1 MGGFFRYRR
10 RHLLLLWGPLIG
22 ISFLSFV
29 TALVVWSYIT
39 RHATP
44 NERFVRAV
52 QSDELESAEQI
63 SWQMVQQKPDDLAR
77 WIRFVD
83 VHATMTGDEDEDSP
97 NPTVSQS
104 SVHKLIAQIRDA
116 RVKTIAAYWY
126 DARTA
131 ETPPD
136 PSAVTR
142 LADANPPAKFANYVL
157 ARIALERK
165 DWRGA
170 AHRFEREGLAF
181 PSDRQRDLRRAIA
194 IWIDHH
200 AWNEVRARAR
210 DPRYDR
216 ALDASLRLDIATHE
230 RDWMRILLWIWPAG
244 FVHWNAW
251 PIALAVLAA
260 ALWLLIAVR
269 LGRVQD
275 GVPGRRQLYALAFL
289 LGILSVYPTLVTI
302 TIEEDFFGLKELG
315 QFVPDLIYF
324 IFGVGLRE
332 EGWKII
338 LFLPLVPAL
347 LRRGSRIEAMTCGA
361 LVGLGFAAE
370 ENIGYF
376 HRYGAEATLPRFLTA
391 NFFHMSLTAVV
402 AMSVFD
408 TLRGRATSRD
418 RFNVAFPMAVTMH
431 GAYDFFLT
439 TKDMPLSS
447 IFSTVLL
454 IIISRQFLRQLL
466 IASSKAEERGALYLL
481 LASMALIAGVSY
493 VYATTLVGPAHALG
507 MIAIGLVGVAI
518 VIYMFVRELS
528 PG

>member
-1 MGGFFRYRR
+1 M
-10 RHLLLLWGPLIG
+10 LLLWGPLVL

-39 RHATP
+39 RNASP
-44 NERFVRAV
+44 NERFLRAL
-52 QSDELESAEQI
+52 QSDEIETAEQI
-63 SWQMVQQKPDDLAR
+63 SWQMLQEKPDDLAR

-83 VHATMTGDEDEDSP
+83 VHATMTGVEEEDSP

-104 SVHKLIAQIRDA
+104 SVHKLIAKIRDA
-116 RVKTIAAYWY
+116 RIRTIAAYWY

-142 LADANPPAKFANYVL
+142 LADANPPMTFANYVL
-157 ARIALERK
+157 ARMALVRK
-165 DWRGA
+165 DWRTA
-170 AHRFEREGLAF
+170 ANRFEREG
-181 PSDRQRDLRRAIA
+181 RQRDLQRAIA
-194 IWIDHH
+194 IWIDHND
-200 AWNEVRARAR
+200 WNEVRKRVR

-216 ALDASLRLDIATHE
+216 ALDASLRLDVATHE
-230 RDWMRILLWIWPAG
+230 RDWLRILLWIWPAG

-251 PIALAVLAA
+251 PIMLAVLAA
-260 ALWLLIAVR
+260 ALWLVIAVR

-275 GVPGRRQLYALAFL
+275 GVPGRRQLYALAFI

-302 TIEEDFFGLKELG
+302 TVEEEIFGLKELG

-376 HRYGAEATLPRFLTA
+376 HRFGAEATLPRFLTA

-408 TLRGRATSRD
+408 TLRGRATPRD
-418 RFNVAFPMAVTMH
+418 RFNVAFPMAITMH

-439 TKDMPLSS
+439 TRDMPLSS

-481 LASMALIAGVSY
+481 LASMALITGVSY
-493 VYATTLVGPAHALG
+493 VYATTLVGPWGALR
-507 MIAIGLVGVAI
+507 MIAIGIIGVAI

-528 PG
+528 PS

>member
-1 MGGFFRYRR
+1 M
-10 RHLLLLWGPLIG
+10 
-22 ISFLSFV
+22 
-29 TALVVWSYIT
+29 T
-39 RHATP
+39 RNATP
-44 NERFVRAV
+44 NQRFLRAID
-52 QSDELESAEQI
+52 SDEIETAEQI
-63 SWQMVQQKPDDLAR
+63 SWQMVQEKPEDLAR

-83 VHATMTGDEDEDSP
+83 VHASMTGDEDEDSP

-104 SVHKLIAQIRDA
+104 SVHKLIAQIRDV
-116 RVKTIAAYWY
+116 RVRTIAAYWY

-131 ETPPD
+131 EKAPD
-136 PSAVTR
+136 AAAVTG
-142 LADANPPAKFANYVL
+142 LADSNSPPRFANYVL
-157 ARIALERK
+157 ARVALQQK
-165 DWRGA
+165 DWRTA
-170 AHRFEREGLAF
+170 ANRFEREGLAF
-181 PSDRQRDLRRAIA
+181 PSDRQRDLRRSIA
-194 IWIDHH
+194 IWIDHN
-200 AWNEVRARAR
+200 AWNEVRKRVR

-230 RDWMRILLWIWPAG
+230 RDWLRILVWIWPAG

-251 PIALAVLAA
+251 PIVLAVLAA
-260 ALWLLIAVR
+260 ALWLVIAVR

-275 GVPGRRQLYALAFL
+275 GVPGRRRLYALAFI

-302 TIEEDFFGLKELG
+302 TVEEEFFGLKELG

-376 HRYGAEATLPRFLTA
+376 HRFGAQATLPRFLTA

-408 TLRGRATSRD
+408 TLRGRATPRD
-418 RFNVAFPMAVTMH
+418 RFNVAFPMAVTIH
-431 GAYDFFLT
+431 GAYDFFLST
-439 TKDMPLSS
+439 NDMPLSS

-481 LASMALIAGVSY
+481 IASMALITGVSY
-493 VYATTLVGPAHALG
+493 VYATTLVGPWGALR
-507 MIAIGLVGVAI
+507 MIAVGIIGVAI

-528 PG
+528 PS

>member
-1 MGGFFRYRR
+1 MGAFSRYRR
-10 RHLLLLWGPLIG
+10 KHTLLLWGPLVA

-29 TALVVWSYIT
+29 TAEMVWAYLTS
-39 RHATP
+39 HATP
-44 NERFVRAV
+44 NERFMRAV
-52 QSDELESAEQI
+52 DSDEIQTAEQI
-63 SWQMVQQKPDDLAR
+63 SWQMVQEKPDDLAR

-83 VHATMTGDEDEDSP
+83 VHASMTGNQDEDSP
-97 NPTVSQS
+97 NPTVSQA
-104 SVHKLIAQIRDA
+104 SVHKQIAKMRDLRA
-116 RVKTIAAYWY
+116 RTIAEYWY
-126 DARTA
+126 DARVQD
-131 ETPPD
+131 TPPD
-136 PSAVTR
+136 PTPVIR
-142 LADANPPAKFANYVL
+142 LADSNPAPSYANYVL
-157 ARIALERK
+157 ARVALLRK
-165 DWRGA
+165 DWRTA
-170 AHRFEREGLAF
+170 ASRFEREG
-181 PSDRQRDLRRAIA
+181 RERDLRRSMS
-194 IWIDHH
+194 IWIDHNQ
-200 AWNEVRARAR
+200 WGEVRKRIH
-210 DPRYDR
+210 DPRYDH

-230 RDWMRILLWIWPAG
+230 RDWLRILLWIWPAG

-260 ALWLLIAVR
+260 GLWLIIAVR
-269 LGRVQD
+269 LGRAQD
-275 GVPGRRQLYALAFL
+275 NVPGRLQLYAFAFL

-376 HRYGAEATLPRFLTA
+376 HRFGAEATLPRFLTA

-418 RFNVAFPMAVTMH
+418 HFSVAFPKAVAMH
-431 GAYDFFLT
+431 GAYDFFLS

-481 LASMALIAGVSY
+481 LASMALITGVSY
-493 VYATTLVGPAHALG
+493 IYATTLVGPGGALRL
-507 MIAIGLVGVAI
+507 IAIGLVGVAI

-528 PG
+528 PD